1 MDYLIVDRN
10 WPSKQENYYHALR
23 LLTFTPNK
31 ICQKTDN
38 GRVILQHKINC
49 HKNGNGDTK
58 RKTMKYNEGTF
69 KYMLKKNHWR
79 SRVNYWWAT
88 CFFMCLLVIS
98 SGYLDRT
105 RDLYRHLYIFGSY
118 SHKNTI
124 IFQWWI
130 DGRKNR
136 ECLTPILAGC
146 QISKVCSA
154 DTLYRRTGSTIIRQ

>member
-49 HKNGNGDTK
+49 HNNGNGDTK

-69 KYMLKKNHWR
+69 KYM
-79 SRVNYWWAT
+79 
-88 CFFMCLLVIS
+88 
-98 SGYLDRT
+98 
-105 RDLYRHLYIFGSY
+105 
-118 SHKNTI
+118 
-124 IFQWWI
+124 
-130 DGRKNR
+130 
-136 ECLTPILAGC
+136 
-146 QISKVCSA
+146 
-154 DTLYRRTGSTIIRQ
+154 

>member
-69 KYMLKKNHWR
+69 KYMLKKIIGALA
-79 SRVNYWWAT
+79 SIIGG
-88 CFFMCLLVIS
+88 LLVFYVSI
-98 SGYLDRT
+98 GYFVWIPGQNEGFIQAS
-105 RDLYRHLYIFGSY
+105 LYFWLLFS
-118 SHKNTI
+118 
-124 IFQWWI
+124 
-130 DGRKNR
+130 
-136 ECLTPILAGC
+136 
-146 QISKVCSA
+146 
-154 DTLYRRTGSTIIRQ
+154 